1 MHRYNNIKAPSF
13 LRLVI
18 ITIMTAGLF
27 YLAGCHEH
35 TAATN
40 DRQLTQKDTSIPVI
54 SKQVWAEIT
63 AAETLL
69 QDGDL
74 VTRSDDDFESITLQN
89 FSNTDRTYSHSGIA
103 FKEDSGF
110 VVYHAMT
117 GTENPSGTC
126 RRDPIDS
133 FVSPL
138 KKTGFGI
145 FRYALAAAEKEKLH
159 TIVRHNHQVAIP
171 FDHTFNINS
180 DDSLY
185 CSEMIFKGL
194 KAATNN
200 RIVLPVSILKNF
212 KPKIMGYKYNQAFLK
227 KFEYISIDN
236 LYLNPF
242 CKEVIRVKYR

>member
-1 MHRYNNIKAPSF
+1 M
-13 LRLVI
+13 
-18 ITIMTAGLF
+18 
-27 YLAGCHEH
+27 
-35 TAATN
+35 
-40 DRQLTQKDTSIPVI
+40 QKDTSIPVI
-54 SKQVWAEIT
+54 GKQVWTEIA
-63 AAETLL
+63 AAEKML

-117 GTENPSGTC
+117 GVENPSGTC
-126 RRDPIDS
+126 RRDLIDS

-145 FRYALAAAEKEKLH
+145 FRYDLSATEKEKLH
-159 TIVRHNHQVAIP
+159 TILKHNHQVAIP

-185 CSEMIFKGL
+185 CSEMIYKGL
-194 KAATNN
+194 KTATNK
-200 RIVLPVSILKNF
+200 RIVLPVTLLKNF
-212 KPKIMGYKYNQAFLK
+212 RPKIMGYKYNQGFLK

>member
-1 MHRYNNIKAPSF
+1 MHTGNNIKRSTC
-13 LRLVI
+13 LSRVI
-18 ITIMTAGLF
+18 ITLMTGGLF
-27 YLAGCHEH
+27 YLSGCNEH
-35 TAATN
+35 KASTTAKPFI
-40 DRQLTQKDTSIPVI
+40 QKDSNSKAI
-54 SKQVWAEIT
+54 SSQVWTDLA
-63 AAETLL
+63 AAEKML

-110 VVYHAMT
+110 VVYHSMT
-117 GTENPSGTC
+117 GAENPSGTC

-145 FRYALAAAEKEKLH
+145 FRYDLSATEKEKLH
-159 TIVRHNHQVAIP
+159 TIVKHNHQVSIP
-171 FDHTFNINS
+171 FDLTFNINS

-200 RIVLPVSILKNF
+200 RIVLPVTLLKNF
-212 KPKIMGYKYNQAFLK
+212 RPKIMGYKYNQAFLK

>member
-1 MHRYNNIKAPSF
+1 MTGSF
-13 LRLVI
+13 
-18 ITIMTAGLF
+18 F
-27 YLAGCHEH
+27 YLTSCDEH
-35 TAATN
+35 SSSAAAKPAV
-40 DRQLTQKDTSIPVI
+40 QKDTNSAVI
-54 SKQVWAEIT
+54 SKQVWKDVA
-63 AAETLL
+63 AAEKML

-110 VVYHAMT
+110 VVYHSMT
-117 GTENPSGTC
+117 GAENPSGSC
-126 RRDPIDS
+126 RKDPIDS
-133 FVSPL
+133 FVNPV

-145 FRYALAAAEKEKLH
+145 FRYALSAHEKEQLH
-159 TIVRHNHQVAIP
+159 AIVKHNHQVGIP
-171 FDHTFNINS
+171 FDVTFNINS

-185 CSEMIFKGL
+185 CSEMIYKGL

-200 RIVLPVSILKNF
+200 RIVLPVTLLKNF
-212 KPKIMGYKYNQAFLK
+212 RPKIMGYKYNQAFLK

-236 LYLNPF
+236 LYLNSF